1 MKDFLIRFTS
11 NMADVPTEEW
21 IGVDTPLQA
30 LSNLENAL
38 PGIIVDIEQPIKI
51 LKAIEEPAIKAI
63 AEKGGYIGQ
72 K

>member
-21 IGVDTPLQA
+21 IGGDTPLQA

-51 LKAIEEPAIKAI
+51 LKAIEEPSIQSS
-63 AEKGGYIGQ
+63 KG
-72 K
+72 

>member
-21 IGVDTPLQA
+21 IGGDTPLQA

-38 PGIIVDIEQPIKI
+38 PGFIVDIEQPIKI

-63 AEKGGYIGQ
+63 AEKGGFIG
-72 K
+72 